1 MKKTIAIFL
10 MILFTTT
17 GCNTQEGQTAELV
30 YMRDITSSM
39 TDQQIQKIEVNS
51 YYDLETNMWNGGIF
65 RHVNISDVSYN
76 YTSEVSIKPDNEWT
90 ANELKRKEEVKSFFE
105 GISKII
111 KETSTVKSPKNNSSV
126 YNSIARQLNRLSQ
139 SHSQRKV
146 IIINSD
152 LLENTN
158 LLSFYKQKVINT
170 IKANPDSIT
179 NLLNAQVELQNL
191 EGIKVYLIYQPVNML
206 DDQRY
211 KIVSDFYKKM
221 LEDKGARVEISA
233 NLTNIEN

>member
-1 MKKTIAIFL
+1 MKKTAIIL
-10 MILFTTT
+10 IILFTTT
-17 GCNTQEGQTAELV
+17 GCSSKEGQTAELV

-51 YYDLETNMWNGGIF
+51 FYDLEANKWNGGIF
-65 RHVNISDVSYN
+65 RYVPISDVSYN
-76 YTSEVSIKPDNEWT
+76 YTSEVSIKAGNEWT
-90 ANELKRKEEVKSFFE
+90 SNELKRKTEVKSFFD

-111 KETSTVKSPKNNSSV
+111 TDTSKVKAGKNNSSV
-126 YNSIARQLNRLSQ
+126 YNSIARELNRLSQ

-152 LLENTN
+152 LIEHTN
-158 LLSFYKQKVINT
+158 LLSFYKQKVIHAL
-170 IKANPDSIT
+170 KANPDSIV
-179 NLLNAQVELQNL
+179 NNLNAQVELQNL
-191 EGIKVYLIYQPVNML
+191 DGIKVYLIYQPLNML

-221 LEDKGARVEISA
+221 LENKGARVEISA
-233 NLTNIEN
+233 NLVNIEY